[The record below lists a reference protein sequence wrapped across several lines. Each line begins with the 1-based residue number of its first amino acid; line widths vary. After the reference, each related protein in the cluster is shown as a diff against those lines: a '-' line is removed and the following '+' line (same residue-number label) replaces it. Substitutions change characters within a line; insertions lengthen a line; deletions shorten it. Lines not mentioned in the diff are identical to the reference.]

1 MFYDVISVIVYFAI
15 GLILFAL
22 GYKMFDVLT
31 PFDLQKELDNHNLG
45 AGLAVGGMF
54 IGIAIIVGGVILT

>member
-1 MFYDVISVIVYFAI
+1 MFYDVISVLVYFAI
-15 GLILFAL
+15 GLVLFAL
-22 GYKMFDVLT
+22 GYKMFDFLT